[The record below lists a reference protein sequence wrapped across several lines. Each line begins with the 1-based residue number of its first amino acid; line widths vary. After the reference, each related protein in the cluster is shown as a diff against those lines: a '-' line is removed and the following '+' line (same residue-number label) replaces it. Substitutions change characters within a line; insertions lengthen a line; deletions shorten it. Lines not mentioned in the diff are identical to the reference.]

1 MEYRLVSSRMVWKPR
16 CEIKHIV
23 FVYDYGFTLSNETL
37 DLLRQKNLIGHF
49 GLKNVG
55 FVLQWGPSRRMWVDV
70 LHTGFPIRAMQDV
83 RHSPREESLILG
95 FV

>member
-1 MEYRLVSSRMVWKPR
+1 MEYRLVSSRMVRKPG

-23 FVYDYGFTLSNETL
+23 FVDDYGFTLSNETL
-37 DLLRQKNLIGHF
+37 DLLRQKNLIGHL

-55 FVLQWGPSRRMWVDV
+55 FVLQKGPSRRMWVDV

-83 RHSPREESLILG
+83 RHSPKGKKLDL
-95 FV
+95 